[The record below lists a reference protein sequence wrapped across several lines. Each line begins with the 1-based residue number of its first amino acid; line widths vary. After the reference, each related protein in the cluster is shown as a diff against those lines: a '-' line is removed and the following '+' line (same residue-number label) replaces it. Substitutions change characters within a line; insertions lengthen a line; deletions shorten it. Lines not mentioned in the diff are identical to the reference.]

1 MIRNDDETQQM
12 YITDSLAILSGL
24 DGRLLTLG
32 QAVSDIDPELLDS
45 FFQPITT
52 IRMGA
57 AFTGFSA
64 VKDMAHEL
72 ERLLKELKTG
82 ALIPSPAVVE
92 TILGGFETI
101 RTLLDT
107 PELLTE
113 ERVMQQIVTLS
124 ELESKADQAPP
135 HDRNT
140 AHEPEQGHTTH
151 QAQAF
156 QEDKRRTMGS
166 LEELL
171 SDSDTGTKPQ
181 TSIRVGVN
189 LLDTLMTL
197 AGELVLSRNQLVQ
210 GVSAGNGQ
218 TLEAASQRIDMIT
231 SELQEA
237 IMQTRMQPIGGLFTT
252 FNRVIR
258 DLARDLN
265 KSIHLSIEGKEVEL
279 DKTILETIAAPLT
292 HLVRSAVEHGIE
304 PPEVRK
310 MAGKSPEGQIRM
322 RAFQEA
328 DQVNIE
334 ISDDG
339 KGFDGDSLILAA
351 VSKGLLTEK
360 QADAMNDSEKR
371 ALIFL
376 PGIATTSQ
384 ATEHPV
390 KEAGMDLVKATL
402 DTLGGTI
409 DVDSEHGRGTT
420 FRIRLPLTLAI
431 VPSQI
436 ITAGDER
443 FAIPQVNLDELIRIP
458 AAQVKERIE
467 KVGNANVLRLRGNL
481 LPVLSLARLLDID
494 RYYVDPSDGKR
505 RLDRRT
511 SIADRRSAR
520 RPSEQ
525 SEQSQSD
532 TAQAESTHQGRAG
545 GDRRVRAESALNI
558 AVVSAGSFKYGLVVD
573 RLQDSEEIVVK
584 PLGRHLKGC
593 EGCSGATIMG
603 DGRVALILEVA
614 SLARMAGLNTQ
625 VDAAD
630 RTGHSVA
637 AGKSKEDETNRTSL
651 LLFRNLESEQFAV
664 PLSFVERTERVPS
677 SDIETVGGK
686 RVLQYRGGSLPLYEL
701 SDAVSV
707 APLPDR
713 AKREVIVFKTEKQ
726 EMGLLVSPPVDTVE
740 VDLVLD
746 TETIQ
751 QKGITGSIIVGGH
764 ITPIVDIQ
772 EFANT

>member
-1 MIRNDDETQQM
+1 MIRNDDETQLM
-12 YITDSLAILSGL
+12 YITDSLTILSGL
-24 DGRLLTLG
+24 EGRLLTLG
-32 QAVSDIDPELLDS
+32 QTVSHIDPGLLDS

-57 AFTGFSA
+57 AFTGLSA
-64 VKDMAHEL
+64 VKDMAREL
-72 ERLLKELKTG
+72 ERLLNELRTG
-82 ALIPSPAVVE
+82 ELLPSPTVME
-92 TILGGFETI
+92 TILGGFETT
-101 RTLLDT
+101 RTLFEA

-113 ERVMQQIVTLS
+113 ERVTQQIATLS
-124 ELESKADQAPP
+124 ELKSKANQTDPA
-135 HDRNT
+135 HARNT
-140 AHEPEQGHTTH
+140 PYEPEQGPTTH

-265 KSIHLSIEGKEVEL
+265 KSIRLSIDGKEVEL
-279 DKTILETIAAPLT
+279 DKTILETISAPLT

-310 MAGKSPEGQIRM
+310 MAEKSPEGQIRV

-384 ATEHPV
+384 ATKHPV
-390 KEAGMDLVKATL
+390 KGAGMDLVKATL

-467 KVGNANVLRLRGNL
+467 KVGHANVLRLRGNL
-481 LPVLSLARLLDID
+481 LPVLSLAKLLDID
-494 RYYVDPSDGKR
+494 RYYVDPSDGQR

-511 SIADRRSAR
+511 SIADRRSTR
-520 RPSEQ
+520 RH

-532 TAQAESTHQGRAG
+532 TAQAENTHQNRSGS
-545 GDRRVRAESALNI
+545 DRRGRAESALNI

-603 DGRVALILEVA
+603 DGRVALILDVA

-713 AKREVIVFKTEKQ
+713 AKREVIVFKTDKQ
-726 EMGLLVSPPVDTVE
+726 EMGLLVSPPVDSVE

-746 TETIQ
+746 TDTIQ